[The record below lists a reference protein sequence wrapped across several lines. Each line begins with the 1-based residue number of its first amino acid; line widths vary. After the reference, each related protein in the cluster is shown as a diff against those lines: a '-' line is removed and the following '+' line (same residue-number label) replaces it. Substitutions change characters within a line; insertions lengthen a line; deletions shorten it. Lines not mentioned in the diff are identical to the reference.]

1 MPKNSAP
8 TIMNKQ
14 PTEIKSKIKKKTE
27 LTVFL
32 EVITISDEKIAITEK
47 K

>member
-8 TIMNKQ
+8 TIIKRH
-14 PTEIKSKIKKKTE
+14 PTEIKSKIKKNTE

-32 EVITISDEKIAITEK
+32 EVITIKEEKIAITEK

>member
-1 MPKNSAP
+1 MKRH
-8 TIMNKQ
+8 

-27 LTVFL
+27 LTEFL
-32 EVITISDEKIAITEK
+32 DVITMRDEKIAITEK

>member
-1 MPKNSAP
+1 
-8 TIMNKQ
+8 MNKQ

-27 LTVFL
+27 LTVLL
-32 EVITISDEKIAITEK
+32 EVITIKEEKIAIIEK